1 MKLKNIIK
9 TLRRANE
16 WRRWANIEMPNP
28 ATFWIAID
36 EAIRLLKEQSGLI
49 DSINQTNQALLKK
62 LKNEDEI
69 LNSAVGE
76 LQFSNIQKD
85 HYKSI
90 LDEVDV
96 LLKKW
101 VKYSLIQKVIE
112 NWKTRRVLD
121 ISIHF
126 DMKCWIDNF

>member
-9 TLRRANE
+9 TLKRG
-16 WRRWANIEMPNP
+16 NIEMPI
-28 ATFWIAID
+28 FWIAID
-36 EAIRLLKEQSGLI
+36 EAIRILKEQSEMI
-49 DSINQTNQALLKK
+49 DSINQTNQALLNK
-62 LKNEDEI
+62 LKNEDKI

-90 LDEVDV
+90 LDEVEV

-101 VKYSLIQKVIE
+101 VKYNLIQKVIE

-121 ISIHF
+121 MSIHF
-126 DMKCWIDNF
+126 DIKCWIDNF